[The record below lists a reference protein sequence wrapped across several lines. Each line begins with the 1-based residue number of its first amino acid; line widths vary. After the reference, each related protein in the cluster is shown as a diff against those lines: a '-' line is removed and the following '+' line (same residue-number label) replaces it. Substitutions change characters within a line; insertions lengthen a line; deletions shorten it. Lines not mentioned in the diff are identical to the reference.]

1 MNRSTTKPLLLAD
14 GVNIHFQ
21 CEFCHPTSSI
31 VLQVPQPV
39 GRPLILAFA
48 MPPLVINHI
57 LHITKVLGY
66 LRLVLSYDIA
76 GSRSGP
82 AAH

>member
-1 MNRSTTKPLLLAD
+1 MNRSTTEPLLLAG
-14 GVNIHFQ
+14 GVNTPLQ
-21 CEFCHPTSSI
+21 RECCHPTSSI

-48 MPPLVINHI
+48 MPLLVINHI

-76 GSRSGP
+76 GTR
-82 AAH
+82 H

>member
-1 MNRSTTKPLLLAD
+1 MNRSTTKPPLLAD
-14 GVNIHFQ
+14 GVNTPLQ
-21 CEFCHPTSSI
+21 REFCHPASSI

-66 LRLVLSYDIA
+66 LRLVLSFDLV
-76 GSRSGP
+76 GTRSGP
-82 AAH
+82 TAR